1 MTNKTIKI
9 LLLGDEKVGKTSLF
23 DKFIKGSFP
32 STYTMSKETQFKKGN
47 RNIMTGDTI
56 LLNFWDTPGNEERH
70 KHYQTI
76 YVKTSSIIV
85 LFDMTNI
92 TTLDNIFKKW
102 IPNFLKFLSIKPNQH
117 FPIIILGNFSDLT
130 NKRALPKNEMDERIK
145 EVTNFTKYYYYQE
158 ISVKNE
164 TNLPIIMDKLFLFIM
179 NRPKPEPLPPQVNP
193 EENKEKKPEVNKES
207 KPEDNKEVK
216 PEDNKETKPEDNK
229 QINFEDI
236 ENVDELKDIIR
247 SLKDEKI
254 KYEKKE
260 KIEKEKSIIMMKTLN
275 EKVESLEQIKKILI
289 EKDKKDK
296 EDRNKLNEMIK
307 KLLEEKQK
315 MTENNISQGKTKDQD
330 GKDA

>member
-102 IPNFLKFLSIKPNQH
+102 IPNFLKFLSIKPNQN

-130 NKRALPKNEMDERIK
+130 NKRALPKMKWMK
-145 EVTNFTKYYYYQE
+145 E
-158 ISVKNE
+158 
-164 TNLPIIMDKLFLFIM
+164 
-179 NRPKPEPLPPQVNP
+179 
-193 EENKEKKPEVNKES
+193 
-207 KPEDNKEVK
+207 
-216 PEDNKETKPEDNK
+216 
-229 QINFEDI
+229 
-236 ENVDELKDIIR
+236 
-247 SLKDEKI
+247 
-254 KYEKKE
+254 
-260 KIEKEKSIIMMKTLN
+260 
-275 EKVESLEQIKKILI
+275 
-289 EKDKKDK
+289 
-296 EDRNKLNEMIK
+296 
-307 KLLEEKQK
+307 
-315 MTENNISQGKTKDQD
+315 
-330 GKDA
+330 